1 MSSSQ
6 DFMFLGYYFNQP
18 AEMRYHKKNRMR
30 MCWSLTQH
38 LKPGK
43 APNTQILIGSSR
55 FLHDCD

>member
-1 MSSSQ
+1 MS
-6 DFMFLGYYFNQP
+6 LGYYFNQP
-18 AEMRYHKKNRMR
+18 AEMRYHNKNRMR